1 MSSTQ
6 LSNNRKSV
14 SEHSQ
19 THFEFK
25 RNQINS
31 IETSDTKLF
40 SKLKEILKKISSP
53 KENNSIQLLET
64 NPERFIHLTEKEKI
78 AIETHEPTS
87 TLVSPRFEEIEPD
100 FEIKSEFVVS
110 GPEIYI
116 GEKNKNSAIIEELGI
131 RRCASQDTF
140 GEVTPRMETREDSS
154 TNENKSKNGNSRSN
168 EFSFQETE
176 TLYSKT
182 NGEGTSSSFLNSSE
196 GSSFWDNSFTEDHPV
211 IVQYLNSKP
220 M

>member
-1 MSSTQ
+1 
-6 LSNNRKSV
+6 
-14 SEHSQ
+14 
-19 THFEFK
+19 
-25 RNQINS
+25 
-31 IETSDTKLF
+31 
-40 SKLKEILKKISSP
+40 
-53 KENNSIQLLET
+53 
-64 NPERFIHLTEKEKI
+64 
-78 AIETHEPTS
+78 
-87 TLVSPRFEEIEPD
+87 
-100 FEIKSEFVVS
+100 
-110 GPEIYI
+110 
-116 GEKNKNSAIIEELGI
+116 
-131 RRCASQDTF
+131 
-140 GEVTPRMETREDSS
+140 VTPRMETREDSS